1 MVKYR
6 LKSKGLADN
15 VCCSRFCLLTGR
27 EEKLMKKKIVAL
39 AVVMMMAMATFSSTA
54 LAIQNGQQDVAENEN
69 CLEFFCDMFENISQ
83 KIRKLLG
90 LEEPDET
97 VSDDCSD
104 CSFEIE
110 SLDTQVW
117 LAYIGNEYFQF
128 EVTPVEGGLKNV
140 RIKKLDNLNKVIFE
154 VPNVQ
159 FIEIYGE
166 NIYFISAN
174 DSLMAIDVTSTRKVK
189 IISNNAT
196 QFVWVG
202 VDGNNRLAFVDD
214 EGKTTIL

>member
-1 MVKYR
+1 
-6 LKSKGLADN
+6 
-15 VCCSRFCLLTGR
+15 
-27 EEKLMKKKIVAL
+27 MKKKIVAL

-154 VPNVQ
+154 VPNVR

-202 VDGNNRLAFVDD
+202 VDGNNRLAFFDD

>member
-27 EEKLMKKKIVAL
+27 EEKLMKKKIAAL
-39 AVVMMMAMATFSSTA
+39 AVVMMMMATSVPA

-69 CLEFFCDMFENISQ
+69 CLEFFCDMFENIRQ

-202 VDGNNRLAFVDD
+202 VDLAFVDD

>member
-1 MVKYR
+1 M
-6 LKSKGLADN
+6 
-15 VCCSRFCLLTGR
+15 
-27 EEKLMKKKIVAL
+27 
-39 AVVMMMAMATFSSTA
+39 
-54 LAIQNGQQDVAENEN
+54 
-69 CLEFFCDMFENISQ
+69 
-83 KIRKLLG
+83 
-90 LEEPDET
+90 
-97 VSDDCSD
+97 
-104 CSFEIE
+104 
-110 SLDTQVW
+110 
-117 LAYIGNEYFQF
+117 
-128 EVTPVEGGLKNV
+128 

-202 VDGNNRLAFVDD
+202 VNGNNRLAFVDD

>member
-1 MVKYR
+1 
-6 LKSKGLADN
+6 
-15 VCCSRFCLLTGR
+15 
-27 EEKLMKKKIVAL
+27 MKKKIAAL
-39 AVVMMMAMATFSSTA
+39 AVVMMMMATSVPA

-90 LEEPDET
+90 LEESDEI
-97 VSDDCSD
+97 VSDD

-154 VPNVQ
+154 VPNVR

-202 VDGNNRLAFVDD
+202 VDGNNRLAFFDD

>member
-27 EEKLMKKKIVAL
+27 EEKLMKKKIAAL
-39 AVVMMMAMATFSSTA
+39 AVVMMMMATSVPA

-90 LEEPDET
+90 LEESDEI
-97 VSDDCSD
+97 VSDD

>member
-1 MVKYR
+1 
-6 LKSKGLADN
+6 
-15 VCCSRFCLLTGR
+15 
-27 EEKLMKKKIVAL
+27 MKKKIAAL
-39 AVVMMMAMATFSSTA
+39 AVVMMMMATSVPA

-69 CLEFFCDMFENISQ
+69 CLEFFCDMFENIRQ